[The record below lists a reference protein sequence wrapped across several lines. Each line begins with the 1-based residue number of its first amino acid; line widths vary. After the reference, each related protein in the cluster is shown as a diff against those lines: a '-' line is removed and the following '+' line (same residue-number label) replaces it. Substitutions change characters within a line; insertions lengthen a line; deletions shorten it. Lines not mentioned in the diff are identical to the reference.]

1 MKRLL
6 RSGTWLCA
14 ALFFAILAGPALAA
28 QGQAGKPAAAPAA
41 PAATAAKM
49 QKAAPAK
56 PATAPAMHERVHHR
70 MSLAMRKQIQTALN
84 AHGASLKVDGMLGK
98 RSREAIA
105 RFQHDNGLK
114 ATGWADKAT
123 LDKLGVK

>member
-14 ALFFAILAGPALAA
+14 SLFFAILAGPALAA
-28 QGQAGKPAAAPAA
+28 EGQAGNPAAAPAA
-41 PAATAAKM
+41 PAAKM
-49 QKAAPAK
+49 EKAAAAK
-56 PATAPAMHERVHHR
+56 PATTPAMHKPSRHG
-70 MSLAMRKQIQTALN
+70 MSLAMRKEIQTALN

-105 RFQHDNGLK
+105 RFQHENGLK
-114 ATGWADKAT
+114 PTGWADKAT